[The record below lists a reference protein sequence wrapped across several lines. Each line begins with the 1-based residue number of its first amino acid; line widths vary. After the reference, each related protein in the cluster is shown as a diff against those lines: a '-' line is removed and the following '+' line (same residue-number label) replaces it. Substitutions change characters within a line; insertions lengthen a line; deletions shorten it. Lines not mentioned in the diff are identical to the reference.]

1 MRASDG
7 WFNVG
12 RGEEV
17 SFVVKMVV
25 VVLVYVFVLQIEHLI
40 LSSLTSVLLFYF
52 FFSPPIPFLLPFLL
66 SSPTTLFLLSLLFL
80 SLCAKDVLV
89 LLNT

>member
-25 VVLVYVFVLQIEHLI
+25 VVLVYVF
-40 LSSLTSVLLFYF
+40 
-52 FFSPPIPFLLPFLL
+52 
-66 SSPTTLFLLSLLFL
+66 
-80 SLCAKDVLV
+80 CK
-89 LLNT
+89 LNI